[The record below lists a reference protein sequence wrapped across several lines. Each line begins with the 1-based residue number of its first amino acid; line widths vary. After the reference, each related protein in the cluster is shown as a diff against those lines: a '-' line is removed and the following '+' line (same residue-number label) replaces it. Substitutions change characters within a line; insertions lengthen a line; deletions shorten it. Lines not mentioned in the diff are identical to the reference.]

1 MGENGSGW
9 EWKWDPRPWMQHAC
23 EAISVNEQ
31 QDSWSKQH
39 IYQQNKCQNRSWNTF
54 WYSTLCRLSTR
65 WGFFYS
71 DIHSTLNSPLP
82 LRVSHCGCT
91 YASCQA
97 RWCECERKDI
107 QLCARIL
114 GYSLCPTSV
123 NIHFALW
130 SRSTDLFFDEHS
142 VGNLRFRLPEP
153 ISAYNGSVDATSY
166 GPACPQQKLTL
177 PILEGLPAQIVDDI
191 VNTVF
196 TALFPD
202 DEDCKIHLSFW
213 TVYARWV

>member
-1 MGENGSGW
+1 MNNRTVGLNNTYINKTSVRTVHEILS
-9 EWKWDPRPWMQHAC
+9 DIRPYAVWALA
-23 EAISVNEQ
+23 E
-31 QDSWSKQH
+31 D
-39 IYQQNKCQNRSWNTF
+39 
-54 WYSTLCRLSTR
+54 
-65 WGFFYS
+65 FFYS
-71 DIHSTLNSPLP
+71 DIHSILNSPLP

-114 GYSLCPTSV
+114 GYSFCPTSV
-123 NIHFALW
+123 NIHFSLW
-130 SRSTDLFFDEHS
+130 NRLTDLFFDEHS

-153 ISAYNGSVDATSY
+153 ISAYNGSIDATSY